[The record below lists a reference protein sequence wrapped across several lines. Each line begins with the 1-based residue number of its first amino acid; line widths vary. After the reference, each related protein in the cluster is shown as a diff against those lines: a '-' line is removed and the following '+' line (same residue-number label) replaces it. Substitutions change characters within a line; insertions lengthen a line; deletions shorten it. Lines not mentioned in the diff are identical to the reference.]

1 MIFCMPEGWT
11 AKKKISKKVFAV
23 HFFSYLCLIV
33 HKQTKTNM
41 SEVKYSRKEFE
52 GYTHRFVVNFKVDDD
67 WRNDTKVDI
76 YSNCDSYKQ
85 LEEIINKSK
94 SKRVVSFKI
103 EHRATKEQDDAV
115 SKMIDEWINGD
126 L

>member
-1 MIFCMPEGWT
+1 VDGEKN
-11 AKKKISKKVFAV
+11 KKFAV
-23 HFFSYLCLIV
+23 QISFIPKLLLPLC
-33 HKQTKTNM
+33 HQSSQTNKAIM

-76 YSNCDSYKQ
+76 YSNCDSYEQ